1 MENHESKRVLRGD
14 TGALYLQLPAT
25 DKENPTVDSNSS
37 ASEHTHTHTHNH
49 THTHTHTHT
58 HMYSLASDQTR
69 ARGVKSKTAREYKV
83 GPTVR
88 EVESHLRS

>member
-37 ASEHTHTHTHNH
+37 ASEHTHTLVHCDGRQD
-49 THTHTHTHT
+49 
-58 HMYSLASDQTR
+58 L
-69 ARGVKSKTAREYKV
+69 RGAGHVKLVLVDVVSAVLGTVV
-83 GPTVR
+83 G
-88 EVESHLRS
+88 HLGVV